1 MKLIIYLLILVFFIS
16 CDQALL
22 PTESSSIE
30 SATTFQITNNLKLY
44 PAVEYIDG
52 SLWEVIVYYYI
63 GQDIVKVDS
72 LSPVLTGEISSKIE
86 VPSTYEKFKFSF
98 QLAPKK
104 SQYYSGSANCRR
116 YSENFTLL
124 EKNNNTDVEI
134 HDLSTITLS
143 K

>member
-1 MKLIIYLLILVFFIS
+1 MKSLIYLLILVFFIS
-16 CDQALL
+16 CDQELL
-22 PTESSSIE
+22 PTESSSVE
-30 SATTFQITNNLKLY
+30 SATTYQISNNLKLY
-44 PAVEYIDG
+44 PAIEYIDG

-72 LSPVLTGEISSKIE
+72 LSPVLTGTTSSKIA
-86 VPSTYEKFKFSF
+86 VPSTYEKFKYSF

-104 SQYYSGSANCRR
+104 SQYYSGCANCRR
-116 YSENFTLL
+116 YSENFTFF
-124 EKNNNTDVEI
+124 EKNNNTIVEI

>member
-1 MKLIIYLLILVFFIS
+1 MKRIIYLLILVFFIS

-22 PTESSSIE
+22 PTESSSID
-30 SATTFQITNNLKLY
+30 SSTTFQISNNLKLY

-52 SLWEVIVYYYI
+52 SLWEVVVYFYI

-72 LSPVLTGEISSKIE
+72 LSPVLTGATSSKIA
-86 VPSTYEKFKFSF
+86 VPSTYEKFKYSF

-104 SQYYSGSANCRR
+104 SQYYSGYANCRR

-124 EKNNNTDVEI
+124 EKNNNTVVEV
-134 HDLSTITLS
+134 HDLSTITLGL
-143 K
+143 

>member
-22 PTESSSIE
+22 PTESSSIA
-30 SATTFQITNNLKLY
+30 SSTTFQISNNLKLY

-72 LSPVLTGEISSKIE
+72 LKPVLTGEISSKIA
-86 VPSTYEKFKFSF
+86 VPSTYEKFKYSF

-104 SQYYSGSANCRR
+104 SQYYSGCANCRR
-116 YSENFTLL
+116 YSENFTFF
-124 EKNNNTDVEI
+124 EKNNNTIVEI